1 MAYMEGLGMDMYG
14 ILNIET
20 TTLSRSLLIRVDRGW
35 EVRLQN
41 SYRPSGLSKG
51 STSKQQTLGT
61 LRASLS

>member
-41 SYRPSGLSKG
+41 SYRP
-51 STSKQQTLGT
+51 
-61 LRASLS
+61 